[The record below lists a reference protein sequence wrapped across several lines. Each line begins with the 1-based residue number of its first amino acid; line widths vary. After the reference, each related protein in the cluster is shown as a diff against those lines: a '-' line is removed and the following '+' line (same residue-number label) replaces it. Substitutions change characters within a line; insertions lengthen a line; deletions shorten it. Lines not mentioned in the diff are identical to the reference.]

1 VAEVRALEAQLNQLG
16 AAEEVAVQAWDGAQ
30 LHLREAQARIRA
42 NTIVLNRARRDH
54 HRAQNLLAA
63 RLVALYRQPPPSLAE
78 VILASGS
85 ISAISGRIDVMRR
98 LEQQDNAV
106 VSELAALKHR
116 MAVVRVALIADRGRA
131 TAALRQATIQR
142 RKIEAVLV
150 ERRNL
155 LANSQAELRVLIVQ
169 EERRQAILAAQA
181 RARMIAYQ
189 AAQQRAAQVRAA
201 QASPQASPQPSS
213 AGQAAA
219 PVAGGAVAAP
229 SGSGAVS
236 LPSASGAGSSAAPA
250 PTSGSAGAP
259 GSGSGSA
266 VVNYALQFLGTPYKW
281 GGSSPGGFDCS
292 GFTSYVYSKFGV
304 NLQHYTGAQV
314 KEGTPVSRNDLQPGD
329 LVFFN
334 GDSHEGLYIG
344 GGKFIHAPHTG
355 DSVKISSLSD
365 SWYSSGYDGAVRP

>member
-1 VAEVRALEAQLNQLG
+1 MQLNQLG
-16 AAEEVAVQAWDGAQ
+16 AAEDVAVQAWDGAQ
-30 LHLREAQARIRA
+30 LQLREAQARIRA
-42 NTIVLNRARRDH
+42 NTIVLNRTRRDH
-54 HRAQNLLAA
+54 HRAQNMLAA

-131 TAALRQATIQR
+131 SAALRQATLQR
-142 RKIEAVLV
+142 RKIEALLV

-189 AAQQRAAQVRAA
+189 AAQQRAAQARAA
-201 QASPQASPQPSS
+201 QASPQPSS
-213 AGQAAA
+213 AGTQGAA
-219 PVAGGAVAAP
+219 PVSGGAVAAP
-229 SGSGAVS
+229 APGSGAVA
-236 LPSASGAGSSAAPA
+236 LPSPSGSGSSAAPA
-250 PTSGSAGAP
+250 PTSGSAPAP
-259 GSGSGSA
+259 SGSGSA
-266 VVNYALQFLGTPYKW
+266 VVNYALQFIGTPYKW
-281 GGSSPGGFDCS
+281 GGSGPGGFDCS

-329 LVFFN
+329 LVFFH

-355 DSVKISSLSD
+355 DSVKISSLGD